1 MTVPVLSLS
10 LEPWAW
16 LVTPSNLALIALP
29 GSARGGAVSSH
40 VPVLGTAGVG
50 SLKGLSTESGG
61 AHMGQSLARD
71 TLTCLES
78 PQLAGA
84 TSLTL
89 WSDPV
94 GVVTGFLWLIGQ
106 NSREEKAKET
116 VAEAAGGGRAWP
128 RDPETEQQ
136 HVGKP
141 TRWAALRCVDCA
153 LPLGDACRPRLH
165 AVLPGRF
172 RLVVWG
178 LGRGLHKDSLYSSP
192 RAGSVCSSF

>member
-1 MTVPVLSLS
+1 MTVPVLPLS

-89 WSDPV
+89 LSDPV
-94 GVVTGFLWLIGQ
+94 GVVTGLLWLRGQ

-141 TRWAALRCVDCA
+141 TGWAALRCADCA
-153 LPLGDACRPRLH
+153 LPWGAP
-165 AVLPGRF
+165 AVQGSTL
-172 RLVVWG
+172 
-178 LGRGLHKDSLYSSP
+178 SSP
-192 RAGSVCSSF
+192 AGFTW